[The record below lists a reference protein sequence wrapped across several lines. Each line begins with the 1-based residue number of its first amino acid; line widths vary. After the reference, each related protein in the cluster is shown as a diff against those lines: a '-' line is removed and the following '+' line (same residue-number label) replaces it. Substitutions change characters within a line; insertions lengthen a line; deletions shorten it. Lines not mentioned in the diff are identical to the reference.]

1 MGTLMTGLS
10 SLGWNPPAR
19 AGTGGAAPTVDYPDD
34 ARDPLAEIEDVSPW
48 FTVRNRVIDTLL
60 ARAAP
65 PAGLVEVGAGNGSV
79 ASHLESTGIDV
90 IAVEPGAAGA
100 ANCRRRGLTTFDT
113 SLEALH
119 FPSGSLPA
127 VGFFDVLEHLDDPG
141 PIVREAHRALADDGL
156 LVVTV
161 PAFPLLWS
169 QADEFAGHH
178 RRYRAAA
185 LDALVVP
192 VGFRRVACSYYF
204 ALGVPFAL
212 VRRALPFRLGRRRS
226 HEAMISDSVREL
238 DPPGRLAPSLI
249 RRAGALETRLIA
261 AKVRIP
267 LGTSLGAV
275 YRRQR
280 SGRSR

>member
-10 SLGWNPPAR
+10 SLGWNPPAS

-34 ARDPLAEIEDVSPW
+34 ARGPLAEIEDVSPW

-100 ANCRRRGLTTFDT
+100 ANCRRRGLMTFDT
-113 SLEALH
+113 SLEALE

-141 PIVREAHRALADDGL
+141 SIVREAHRALADDGL
-156 LVVTV
+156 A
-161 PAFPLLWS
+161 P
-169 QADEFAGHH
+169 QEGN
-178 RRYRAAA
+178 RAAA
-185 LDALVVP
+185 LDALVMP

-280 SGRSR
+280 SRRSR